1 MDGVKPCDAN
11 NNAWMF
17 GALSRLKI
25 QMSSTLDPDS
35 GLCGQPVWWPLRAN
49 SSYGTRTQLYRRLAT
64 RRGIETFVDNLL
76 AAG

>member
-1 MDGVKPCDAN
+1 MDGATPCDAN
-11 NNAWMF
+11 SSAWMF

-35 GLCGQPVWWPLRAN
+35 GLCGQSMRWPLRAN
-49 SSYGTRTQLYRRLAT
+49 SSYGTRIQLYRRLAT